1 VLEIQRCSHCGYCA
15 PSISEGAEEAKAV
28 VETVEYRARPSDPG
42 FPSDANHFRCH
53 ALIMTTVG
61 NHTAVGWAAMHAA
74 WICDDP
80 GREEAAKA
88 CRREAI
94 ASFTLVR
101 DAVRRIM
108 DHAISDML
116 LI

>member
-1 VLEIQRCSHCGYCA
+1 VLALRILC
-15 PSISEGAEEAKAV
+15 PSISEGAEEAKAI
-28 VETVEYRARPSDPG
+28 VETIEYRARPGDPG

-53 ALIMTTVG
+53 ALIMTVG
-61 NHTAVGWAAMHAA
+61 NRTAVGWAAMHAA

-80 GREEAAKA
+80 GREEAEKA

-101 DAVRRIM
+101 DAGQTIM

-116 LI
+116 LM